1 MPKPYIISVVG
12 KSNSGKT
19 TLIEKLIKEIKK
31 RGYKIGIIK
40 HSLHGFNMDKSGKD
54 SFKHSAAG
62 ADTVMAASPYRI
74 GIVKRVTSD
83 DPDELKKYFQD
94 VDIVVTEGYKKAGKP
109 KIEIFRQ
116 EIHKVP
122 LCIKDNTLFA
132 FVTNADIKVNVPKF
146 KTSEIEKLTDLIE
159 ERFLKQRT

>member
-1 MPKPYIISVVG
+1 MPKPHIISVVG

-40 HSLHGFNMDKSGKD
+40 HSLHGFDMDKSGKD
-54 SFKHSAAG
+54 SFKHAIAG
-62 ADTVMAASPYRI
+62 ADTVMAASPYKI
-74 GIVKRVTSD
+74 GIIKKVTSD
-83 DPDELKKYFQD
+83 NPDELKKYFRD
-94 VDIVVTEGYKKAGKP
+94 VDIVITEGYKKTGKP

-116 EIHKVP
+116 EIHSKP

-132 FVTNADIKVNVPKF
+132 FVSDDDIEVNVQKF
-146 KTSEIEKLTDLIE
+146 KISEVAKLTDLIE
-159 ERFLKQRT
+159 ELFLKK